1 MPSFKVWYL
10 NLYDS
15 FFTSIAEEEQ
25 GVFEGTDAKGG
36 KFLAF
41 DSTLVTEELC
51 TNLCSEM
58 PKCTSLTFR
67 GLAEEDKHGKT
78 KPGQCRFKNGRTRKN
93 LLADKPGRISFF
105 KNEDGS
111 YEKFIDQ
118 GIGQGKFLAF
128 DSQDATEEACAKLC
142 KEMPRCV
149 GSTLWVT
156 AEGSTEAPQC
166 RFSTA

>member
-1 MPSFKVWYL
+1 MIL
-10 NLYDS
+10 
-15 FFTSIAEEEQ
+15 FFAAIAVEDQE
-25 GVFEGTDAKGG
+25 VFEGTDANGG
-36 KFLAF
+36 NFFAF
-41 DSTLVTEELC
+41 DSTQVTEELC

-78 KPGQCRFKNGRTRKN
+78 KPGQCRFKNGVTRKN
-93 LLADKPGRISFF
+93 LMTGKQGRISFF
-105 KNEDGS
+105 KNEDGT

-118 GIGQGKFLAF
+118 GIGHGEFLKF
-128 DSQDATEEACAKLC
+128 DSKDATEKACKELC

-149 GSTLWVT
+149 ESTLWVG
-156 AEGSTEAPQC
+156 AEGGTTEEAPQC